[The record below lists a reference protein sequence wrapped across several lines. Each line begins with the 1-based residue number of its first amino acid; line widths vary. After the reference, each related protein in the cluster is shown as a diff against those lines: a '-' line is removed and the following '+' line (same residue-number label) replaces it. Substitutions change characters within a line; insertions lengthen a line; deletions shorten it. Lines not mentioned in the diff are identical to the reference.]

1 MMFDFGLDYQF
12 YQNVTAVKEYIAFLE
27 GEFDLVMIMEYFE
40 ESMVLM
46 KRLLS
51 WEFEDFFHIK
61 SNARV
66 DKERAEMSD
75 NLKEEPQ
82 TMVIISSK

>member
-12 YQNVTAVKEYIAFLE
+12 YQNFTAVKEYIAFLE

-61 SNARV
+61 SNVRV